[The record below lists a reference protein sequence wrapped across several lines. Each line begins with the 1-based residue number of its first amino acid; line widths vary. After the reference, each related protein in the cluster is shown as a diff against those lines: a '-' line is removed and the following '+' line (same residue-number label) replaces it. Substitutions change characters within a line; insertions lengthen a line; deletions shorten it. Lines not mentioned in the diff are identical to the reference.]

1 MKNVAKPITKVIRP
15 SIKNNH
21 LCVHVNTSAGN
32 SRYLQDK
39 QGGEE
44 TYRQPACPPTP
55 LIRKI
60 PNARKLAIISHASE
74 ENQNKARRNG
84 SSYLL

>member
-44 TYRQPACPPTP
+44 TYRQPRVR
-55 LIRKI
+55 LH
-60 PNARKLAIISHASE
+60 L
-74 ENQNKARRNG
+74 
-84 SSYLL
+84 SSVKFQMRGNSR